1 MNNLLNHTG
10 NFPISKDIM
19 SISAHWL
26 TDEKEVVTGL
36 VEKAQVTN
44 VQKAKI
50 REQAYKL
57 VDAVRKN
64 RLKKSGID
72 AFMIEYDLSSE
83 EGIVLMCLAEALL
96 RVPDSYTID
105 LLIKDKLT
113 SAAWKEHVGTEKH
126 LFVNAATWS
135 LMLTGSILKDNKKS
149 YRNIF
154 QKMLKKSSEPVIRQA
169 MKQAMKIV
177 GKQYVL
183 GETIQEALKVSEK
196 KVEKGYTYSYDMLG
210 EAAMTMADA
219 DWYYK
224 QYLDAINE
232 LAKYA
237 VNDEIKKNPG
247 ISIKLSALHP
257 RYEVV
262 QHERVHTE
270 LYPKLLELT
279 KLAKKYNVGMNIDAE
294 ETERLQLSLELVER
308 LAYEPSLEGF
318 DGIGIVVQAYQKRA
332 PFVLDYLANLAKK
345 TNRRFMVRLVKG
357 AYWDAEIKHAQE
369 LGLEGYPV
377 FTRKYHTDVSF
388 QACAKQLFEQNE
400 YIYPQ
405 FATHN
410 AQTVAVVME
419 LANGT
424 TDFEFQC
431 LHGMGDALYDNIVG
445 KADYENIPCRI
456 YAPVGGHKHL
466 LAYLVRR
473 LLENGANSSFVNR
486 IVDEDLPIEELIE
499 DPVKKAIDYG
509 CSQHPNI
516 PYPRDIVAPR
526 VNSQGYNINDF
537 AELDN
542 MYSKISKYTTKNSYK
557 AKPIVSGIKIDKEA
571 IEEVT
576 NPNNGEV
583 IGTVIN
589 ADSKIAKKAMKN
601 ANSAFESWNATPA
614 SDRAD
619 ILEKFADLLE
629 KQTPE
634 FIAIAMIEA
643 GKTLS
648 NAIDEV
654 REAVDFCR
662 YYAAQARKEFSGP
675 IELPALSDQLKQI
688 EFSGR
693 GAMVCISP
701 WNFPLAIFLGQVAAV
716 LAAGN
721 TVVAKPAEQTS
732 IIAYKAVKLLFKAG
746 LPKDVL
752 QFVPGL
758 GGVVGTAIVKSIYCK
773 GVIFTGST
781 EVAAMINQTLAKK
794 DSEIV
799 PFIAETGGQNAMI
812 VDSSSLPEQVTADVM
827 RSAFDSAGQ
836 RCSALRVL
844 CLQEDIADNYIKMIV
859 GAMKELKAGDSKLID
874 TDVGPVIDKKAADN
888 LNAYIEEKK
897 NKFKL
902 VYQLP
907 TNKNT
912 QNGTFV
918 MPTAFEIEKLSDLG
932 REQFGP
938 VLHILR
944 FKGNQL
950 KELVRDINA
959 TGYGLTAGVH
969 SRINEVMNYVKNH
982 IKAGNVYVNRNIVGA
997 VVGVQPFGGQGKSG
1011 TGPKAGGPFYMH
1023 RLANEKLSNVGAIEE
1038 IYNPEKLAEQDKQ
1051 TQKLIKSKYSIT
1063 NIINGDRSKLSSST
1077 PLLNKAGNNIGNM
1090 HLANSTIVDKA
1101 IDIAYSEADN
1111 WNNTN
1116 AEQRAEII
1124 EKFIETFDKHRN
1136 TVASCMVVESGLTV
1150 EDAHIQIDKVI
1161 QLISYYCLQAR
1172 NEFAHPKLLPG
1183 PTGEIDEISL
1193 KGRGVVASI
1202 CSSDDS
1208 VIRFVGQAV
1217 AALLAGNTVVAKAAY
1232 TGNLVAYTM
1241 VKLMLKSGVSSK
1253 VIQLITGDAEEITSA
1268 LLFNSKVAL
1277 VAFSGN
1283 TDAVKQVHQA
1293 LALRRGGI
1301 IPFVAESV
1309 EKVGHHST
1317 KLAIETASPLYLR
1330 RFVVEKTVSVDTT
1343 ASGGN
1348 ASLMSL
1354 EE

>member
-10 NFPISKDIM
+10 EYPISKEIM
-19 SISAHWL
+19 NISQYWL
-26 TDEKEVVTGL
+26 IDEKKAVTDL
-36 VEKAQVTN
+36 VEKAQISSLSKAN
-44 VQKAKI
+44 VREKA
-50 REQAYKL
+50 YNL
-57 VDAVRKN
+57 VAQVRKN

-96 RVPDSYTID
+96 RVPDKYTID

-113 SAAWKEHVGTEKH
+113 SAAWKEHVGMEKH

-135 LMLTGSILKDNKKS
+135 LMLTGRILKDSRGS
-149 YRNIF
+149 YRKVF
-154 QKMLKKSSEPVIRQA
+154 QNFLKKSSEPVIRQA

-183 GETIQEALKVSEK
+183 GETIEEALKVSQV
-196 KVEKGYTYSYDMLG
+196 KVDKGYSYSYDMLG

-219 DWYYK
+219 EYYYN
-224 QYLDAINE
+224 QYLHAIKE

-237 VNDEIKKNPG
+237 VNKEIKKNPG
-247 ISIKLSALHP
+247 ISVKLSALHP
-257 RYEVV
+257 RYEVIKH
-262 QHERVHTE
+262 QRVHAE
-270 LYPKLLELT
+270 IYPKLLKLT
-279 KLAKKYNVGMNIDAE
+279 ELAKQYNVGMNIDAE
-294 ETERLQLSLELVER
+294 ETERLQISLELVER
-308 LAYEPSLEGF
+308 LAHEPSLEGF

-332 PFVLDYLANLAKK
+332 PYVLDYLANLAKK

-369 LGLEGYPV
+369 QGLEGYPV
-377 FTRKYHTDVSF
+377 FTRKYHTDVSY
-388 QACAKQLFEQNE
+388 QACVKQLFENHK

-419 LANGT
+419 LAGDIK
-424 TDFEFQC
+424 DFEFQC
-431 LHGMGDALYDNIVG
+431 LHGMGDPLYDNIVG
-445 KADYENIPCRI
+445 KEGYEEIPCRI

-486 IVDEDLPIEELIE
+486 IVNENLPIEELIE
-499 DPVKKAIDYG
+499 DPVKKAIDHG
-509 CSQHPNI
+509 CDQHPNI
-516 PYPRDIVAPR
+516 PYPKDIVAPR
-526 VNSQGYNINDF
+526 LNSQGYNTNDF
-537 AELDN
+537 AVLDK
-542 MYSKISKYTTKNSYK
+542 MHIEIEKYTSKNTYK
-557 AKPIVSGIKIDKEA
+557 AKPIVSRVKSEKEIA
-571 IEEVT
+571 EDVI
-576 NPNNGEV
+576 NPNTNEV
-583 IGTVIN
+583 IGSVVN
-589 ADSKIAKKAMKN
+589 ADAKMAKKALKN
-601 ANSAFESWNATPA
+601 AQSAFEDWNNTPA
-614 SDRAD
+614 TQRAD
-619 ILEKFADLLE
+619 ILELFADLLE
-629 KQTPE
+629 KNTNE

-662 YYAAQARKEFSGP
+662 YYAAQARKEFDGP
-675 IELPALSDQLKQI
+675 IDLPALSENLKQI

-701 WNFPLAIFLGQVAAV
+701 WNFPLAIFLGQVTAV

-752 QFVPGL
+752 QFTPGD
-758 GGVVGTAIVKSIYCK
+758 GATVGTALVKSPVCK

-781 EVAAMINQTLAKK
+781 EVAGIINQTLANKS
-794 DSEIV
+794 SEIV

-836 RCSALRVL
+836 RCSALRIL

-859 GAMKELKAGDSKLID
+859 GAMKELKVGDSKYID
-874 TDVGPVIDKKAADN
+874 TDVGPVIDKEAADN
-888 LNAYIEEKK
+888 LNAYIEQKK
-897 NKFKL
+897 KQFKL
-902 VYQLP
+902 VYQSQP
-907 TNKNT
+907 NENT
-912 QNGTFV
+912 QKGTFV
-918 MPTAFEIEKLSDLG
+918 MPTAFEINKLSDLG

-938 VLHILR
+938 ILHILR
-944 FKGNQL
+944 FKANQL
-950 KELVRDINA
+950 DTLIKDINA

-969 SRINEVMNYVKNH
+969 SRINEVMSYVKNN
-982 IKAGNVYVNRNIVGA
+982 IKAGNIYVNRNIVGA

-1023 RLANEKLSNVGAIEE
+1023 RLANEKLSGVGAVEE
-1038 IYNPEKLAEQDKQ
+1038 IYNPEKIANDEKLTAKHIKDKY
-1051 TQKLIKSKYSIT
+1051 TIT
-1063 NIINGDRSKLSSST
+1063 NIVAGEKSKKGELIELKSADGKT
-1077 PLLNKAGNNIGNM
+1077 IG
-1090 HLANSTIVDKA
+1090 K
-1101 IDIAYSEADN
+1101 AYSASVNTVDTAIAIANKEADL
-1111 WNNTN
+1111 WNHVN
-1116 AEQRAEII
+1116 AEQRADII
-1124 EKFIETFDKHRN
+1124 GKFLDLLEKERHLI
-1136 TVASCMVVESGLTV
+1136 ASCLVAESNVSV
-1150 EDAHIQIDKVI
+1150 EDAQTQIDKTI
-1161 QLISYYCLQAR
+1161 QQVAYYCLQAKK
-1172 NEFAHPKLLPG
+1172 EFSHPQLLPG
-1183 PTGEIDEISL
+1183 PTGEIDELSL
-1193 KGRGVVASI
+1193 KGRGVVVSM
-1202 CSSDDS
+1202 CSSCDLL
-1208 VIRFVGQAV
+1208 IRFVGQAT
-1217 AALLAGNTVVAKAAY
+1217 AALLSGNTVVAKPAY
-1232 TGNLVAYTM
+1232 TGKLTAYKI
-1241 VKLMLKSGVSSK
+1241 VELMLKAGVSPK
-1253 VIQLITGDAEEITSA
+1253 AIHLILSDQEEITSA
-1268 LLFNSKVAL
+1268 LLFNTKVAL
-1277 VAFSGN
+1277 VAFSGSVS
-1283 TDAVKQVHQA
+1283 AVKQVHQA
-1293 LALRRGGI
+1293 LALRRGAI

-1309 EKVGHHST
+1309 AKDGKST
-1317 KLAIETASPLYLR
+1317 NLAIETASPLYLR